1 MLCIK
6 KNILITCDTI
16 YDYIFH
22 TYSLF
27 TRRQVA
33 VTVTIVVND
42 KPHYYDEIEFN
53 NRNKY
58 INKLN
63 IVNNNKYKNKSNNY
77 NNYNNN
83 NSSNNNNNN
92 IINNILYYNT
102 FYCSKLLQAA
112 LQ

>member
-22 TYSLF
+22 TYRLF

-42 KPHYYDEIEFN
+42 KPHYEGDIEHEKT
-53 NRNKY
+53 NKFCLSY
-58 INKLN
+58 L
-63 IVNNNKYKNKSNNY
+63 
-77 NNYNNN
+77 
-83 NSSNNNNNN
+83 
-92 IINNILYYNT
+92 
-102 FYCSKLLQAA
+102 SKQ
-112 LQ
+112 Q